1 MGMTFAGR
9 DRLRSVLAV
18 VLTVLTVLTLL
29 VRMRLAPMA
38 QRLVE
43 TQVSNQ
49 ASDAINEAIAEQIA
63 AGRLEYE
70 NIVTVEK
77 DQTGAVTAIR
87 TNMERINLL
96 KTGILKCIDEKL
108 SNLSVE
114 EMRVPLG
121 SVLLPELLSGRGPG
135 MPVRVLAVRT
145 SDAAFR
151 NDFSAAGINQTRHS
165 IYIDIQVTVTVL
177 TWSGTFDVTAD
188 ASVAAAETVIVG
200 TVPTTYFGMEELP

>member
-1 MGMTFAGR
+1 MTFAGR